1 MKKKTWLDGLETREM
16 MDMIRSKF
24 PGKAIWMEFGTVWAD
39 DISETEALD
48 LKVMLTGLTACEV
61 KQSCLSATSTEDW
74 DQYAF
79 DIGHKI
85 KRLQEEALKGL
96 KEDNHYGTWSEFAE
110 EGLEA

>member
-24 PGKAIWMEFGTVWAD
+24 PGKVIWMEFGTVWAD
-39 DISETEALD
+39 DITEYEALD
-48 LKVMLTGLTACEV
+48 LNVMLTGLTGCEIR
-61 KQSCLSATSTEDW
+61 QSCLSATSTEDW

-85 KRLQEEALKGL
+85 ERLKDEGY
-96 KEDNHYGTWSEFAE
+96 YGIWSEFAE
-110 EGLEA
+110 EGLGA

>member
-39 DISETEALD
+39 DLSETEALD
-48 LKVMLTGLTACEV
+48 LGVMLTGLTACVV

-85 KRLQEEALKGL
+85 ERL
-96 KEDNHYGTWSEFAE
+96 KEEGYYGIWSEFAE
-110 EGLEA
+110 EGLKA

>member
-1 MKKKTWLDGLETREM
+1 MKKTWLEGLETREM
-16 MDMIRSKF
+16 MDMVRSKF

-39 DISETEALD
+39 DLSETEALD

-61 KQSCLSATSTEDW
+61 IQSCLSATSTEDW

-96 KEDNHYGTWSEFAE
+96 REDNHYGTWSEFAE
-110 EGLEA
+110 EGLES